1 MSYLF
6 EGDISDV
13 QIFEE
18 RGIMK
23 QIEPND
29 ILLVERGFT
38 VQDLVN
44 PLQAHIKI
52 PAFLKVRNSLSAAEE
67 LSTQKIAKAR
77 VHVERL
83 NQRLKQFRLIGRT
96 IALSI

>member
-1 MSYLF
+1 
-6 EGDISDV
+6 
-13 QIFEE
+13 
-18 RGIMK
+18 MK

-67 LSTQKIAKAR
+67 LSTQK
-77 VHVERL
+77 
-83 NQRLKQFRLIGRT
+83 NC
-96 IALSI
+96 